1 MEKQSN
7 RIPCECLDFVEASH
21 CHRVYPLMYCH
32 MEIIGH
38 LDIERL
44 KQAVSLSSEIVPEIL
59 CAYDFKKNCFVDLGY
74 TADKVVRYA
83 AEDMASILRQ
93 DLDSHPQFQIFII
106 SQENHELVIAVMSH
120 ILADGE
126 GFLQYLYLL
135 AALYNGK
142 RLNKNIQNHRDISP
156 LLKDIHALAP
166 TEQAKRH
173 KHLSISPLRPA
184 ETSNQFLCLTSQI
197 SSRDVELIHQKARE
211 SGATM
216 NDVFM
221 TAYARVIAQLQNI
234 NTVVL
239 PCPVDLRRFYPELD
253 ALTIA
258 NMTGIYRRITVE
270 IPPGCSFGMT
280 LQQVHIELALQK
292 SRYRCFMG
300 IKALDKVFREAPRH
314 LLGRA
319 VKAIYRLTPVS
330 YTNFGIISHEKLCF
344 ANCTIQ
350 NCFLTGTY
358 RLPPDFQ
365 LTISTFN
372 NRCTLN
378 CTLIGGKN
386 DEERGQYILDRVKS
400 EILFRHHN
408 SSP

>member
-1 MEKQSN
+1 MEKQAN
-7 RIPCECLDFVEASH
+7 RIPCESLDFVEASH
-21 CHRVYPLMYCH
+21 RHRVYPLMYCH

-44 KQAVSLSSEIVPEIL
+44 KQSVSLSSEIVPEIL
-59 CAYDFKKNCFVDLGY
+59 CAYDFKKNCFVDFGY
-74 TADKVVRYA
+74 TADDVVRYA
-83 AEDMASILRQ
+83 TENMTSALQQ

-106 SQENHELVIAVMSH
+106 PQKDCELVIAVMSH

-135 AALYNGK
+135 AELYNGK
-142 RLNKNIQNHRDISP
+142 QQNKNIENHRDISP
-156 LLKDIHALAP
+156 LLKNIHVLAP
-166 TEQAKRH
+166 TEQVKRH
-173 KHLSISPLRPA
+173 KHLSISPLRPV
-184 ETSNQFLCLTSQI
+184 ETGNQFLCLTSQI
-197 SSRDVELIHQKARE
+197 SSRDVELIHQKARK
-211 SGATM
+211 SGVTM

-221 TAYARVIAQLQNI
+221 NAYARVIAKLQNI

-239 PCPVDLRRFYPELD
+239 PCPADLRRFYPELD

-270 IPPGCSFGMT
+270 IPLGCSFGMT

-292 SRYRCFMG
+292 SRYHCFVG
-300 IKALDKVFREAPRH
+300 IKALDKVFRKVPHH
-314 LLGRA
+314 LVGR
-319 VKAIYRLTPVS
+319 VIKAAYRLAPVS

-358 RLPPDFQ
+358 RHPPDFQ
-365 LTISTFN
+365 LTISTFK

-378 CTLIGGKN
+378 CTLIGSV
-386 DEERGQYILDRVKS
+386 DSERTGQHILELVKQ
-400 EILFRHHN
+400 EIFNWIARW
-408 SSP
+408 

>member
-1 MEKQSN
+1 MEKQPN
-7 RIPCECLDFVEASH
+7 RIPCESLDFVEASH
-21 CHRVYPLMYCH
+21 RHRVYPLMYCH

-38 LDIERL
+38 LDIECL
-44 KQAVSLSSEIVPEIL
+44 KQSVSLSSEIVPEIL
-59 CAYDFKKNCFVDLGY
+59 CAYDFKKNCFVDFGY
-74 TADKVVRYA
+74 TADDVVRYA
-83 AEDMASILRQ
+83 TENITSALQQ

-106 SQENHELVIAVMSH
+106 SQRNHELVIAVMSH

-135 AALYNGK
+135 AELYNGK
-142 RLNKNIQNHRDISP
+142 QQNKNIENHRDISP
-156 LLKDIHALAP
+156 LLKNIHVLAP

-197 SSRDVELIHQKARE
+197 SSRDVELIHQKARK

-239 PCPVDLRRFYPELD
+239 PCPADLRRFYPEVD

-270 IPPGCSFGMT
+270 IPSGCSFSMT

-292 SRYRCFMG
+292 CRYRCFVG
-300 IKALDKVFREAPRH
+300 IKALDRIFHKAPRL
-314 LLGRA
+314 LLGQA
-319 VKAIYRLTPVS
+319 IKATYRLTPVS
-330 YTNFGIISHEKLCF
+330 YTNFGNISHEKLCF

-358 RLPPDFQ
+358 RHPPDFQ
-365 LTISTFN
+365 LTISTFK

-378 CTLIGGKN
+378 CTLIGSVDG
-386 DEERGQYILDRVKS
+386 ERTGQHILELVKQ
-400 EILFRHHN
+400 EIFNWIARW
-408 SSP
+408 